1 MEIHFFYSPC
11 RELPMPANFIAP
23 AQGCG
28 LHGDFY
34 NGWDLDVLSA
44 AMKGVRP
51 ADNLSRNCSVPK
63 LLSEQTS
70 GTLTALPGCNPVS
83 GKGETVS
90 FYIFLEPTTDIGSF
104 AQLLTERW
112 RTTAPEPGHLPL

>member
-1 MEIHFFYSPC
+1 
-11 RELPMPANFIAP
+11 MPANFLAS

-34 NGWDLDVLSA
+34 NGWDIDVLSA
-44 AMKGVRP
+44 AMRGVRP
-51 ADNLSRNCSVPK
+51 ADNPSRNCSVPK
-63 LLSEQTS
+63 LLSEQMS

-90 FYIFLEPTTDIGSF
+90 FYVFL
-104 AQLLTERW
+104 
-112 RTTAPEPGHLPL
+112 RTNDGYRSICPDSDREMAYHSPRTRALAPLMFSPAV